1 MSFGRA
7 RQAQADDAND
17 VLRRAPGRAPLT
29 QRLARGTSDA
39 LGPASG
45 ASGLALDPD
54 ALAAQ
59 HQAQEAGLA
68 TAMGFGAQQPPIVQ
82 RHAASASHAV
92 VQRKES
98 AKKPTKADEKKAHDE
113 FEASGPVVVYAL
125 AGVFRNSRSMMES
138 MPSRYADA
146 MHKLHRVVHGDGKW
160 GHEQALDGRERR
172 ALLDEVFP
180 IFEPFA
186 RNNAHFGG
194 DDDNLPAELNN
205 LRSAVVAAEAH
216 DRVEHAIVLGE
227 GKDKKAMDMPGDGHP
242 REQAQA
248 LKAVLPTLL
257 DAIQKVIRRATTQGA
272 GTDEDMLKHLL
283 DAQATLASGASFLDL
298 SDDEV
303 RLHLDKIKVKFNGV
317 ATYSDLVK
325 TFLKIT
331 SSAIA
336 YTCKASGLL
345 MKVIGDK
352 AMAHICE
359 TTAESVS
366 QGFGQV
372 IAAVQIVHGVSVFLD
387 KNASTD
393 DKVGAG
399 VEIAGGIAVIA
410 TGEAGAAL
418 PITGPYMLVKG
429 AQYLYSEAVL
439 GWETDLVRGAFQH
452 MQRDAHLI
460 GQAMEH
466 LAAAQL
472 LQHDEKD
479 PERKAALAAEEK
491 VRTQQL
497 LGSIKSFL
505 RDTEHRDHG
514 PGNIYEPGN
523 IQIISDAFAGPRNH
537 VGEARTPA
545 EIIALAHEVSKQIA
559 WCFARGPAIVK
570 ATATNKTIV
579 EVDGIEQKLENDAKK
594 K

>member
-1 MSFGRA
+1 MRH
-7 RQAQADDAND
+7 
-17 VLRRAPGRAPLT
+17 APGRASLT
-29 QRLARGTSDA
+29 QRLARPTPAPD
-39 LGPASG
+39 ASG
-45 ASGLALDPD
+45 RSPLPAFEPD

-68 TAMGFGAQQPPIVQ
+68 MAMGFGAQQPPMVQ
-82 RHAASASHAV
+82 RHAAGAGQAV
-92 VQRKES
+92 VQRKEAPRQPS
-98 AKKPTKADEKKAHDE
+98 KADEHKAHAQ
-113 FEASGPVVVYAL
+113 FEADGPHVVYAL
-125 AGVFRNSRSMMES
+125 AGVFRDSQSMMDA
-138 MPSRYADA
+138 MPSRYVGA
-146 MHKLHRVVHGDGKW
+146 MHQLRRVVQGDGKP
-160 GHEQALDGRERR
+160 GHQHELDGRARR
-172 ALLDEVFP
+172 ALLDEVYP

-186 RNNAHFGG
+186 QANAHFGG
-194 DDDNLPAELNN
+194 DDDSLPAKMTG
-205 LRSAVVAAEAH
+205 LRNRVVAAEAY
-216 DRVEHAIVLGE
+216 DRVENAVVIGE
-227 GKDKKAMDMPGDGHP
+227 GKDKKAMDLPDDGHP
-242 REQAQA
+242 REQAQV
-248 LKAVLPTLL
+248 LKAAMPTLH
-257 DAIQKVIRRATTQGA
+257 ASIQKVIASARTQGA
-272 GTDEDMLKHLL
+272 GTDEDMLQHLL
-283 DAQATLASGASFLDL
+283 DAQRILAAGEGFLDL
-298 SDDEV
+298 SDEEFKL
-303 RLHLDKIKVKFNGV
+303 RLDKVKVTFNGV
-317 ATYSDLVK
+317 ATYSGFIK
-325 TFLKIT
+325 TFLKVT
-331 SSAIA
+331 STAIA
-336 YTCKASGLL
+336 YTCKASGWL
-345 MKVIGDK
+345 MKAIGDK

-429 AQYLYSEAVL
+429 AQYLYSEAVI
-439 GWETDLVRGAFQH
+439 GWETDLVRGAFEK

-479 PERKAALAAEEK
+479 PERRAALAAEEK
-491 VRTQQL
+491 VRTQHL
-497 LGSIKSFL
+497 RGAISSFL

-523 IQIISDAFAGPRNH
+523 IQIIADAFAAPRNH
-537 VGEARTPA
+537 VGEARAQA

-570 ATATNKTIV
+570 ATATHKTIV
-579 EVDGIEQKLENDAKK
+579 DVDAMQKQLEADAKK